1 MLVLFDYKCF
11 SETELEP
18 MAIENNKEDQEE
30 LEDSENTT

>member
-1 MLVLFDYKCF
+1 MLFLLDYKRF
-11 SETELEP
+11 SETKLEP